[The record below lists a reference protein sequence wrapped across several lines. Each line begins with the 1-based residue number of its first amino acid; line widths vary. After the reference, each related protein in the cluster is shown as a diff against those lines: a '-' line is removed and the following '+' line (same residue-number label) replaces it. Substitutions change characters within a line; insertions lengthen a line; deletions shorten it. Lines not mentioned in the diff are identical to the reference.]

1 MLARRRLWFQGA
13 KIDTGAAVA
22 NLGARKAAASR
33 TSAPLRTSRPSTPL
47 RTSCTPNGPGRV
59 AELTG
64 TQDANEAIKL
74 SKGSALE
81 DIRMGTLAA
90 RFSDLLSA
98 FATVNGQRA
107 C

>member
-1 MLARRRLWFQGA
+1 MLARRRQWFHGA
-13 KIDTGAAVA
+13 KVDTGAAVA
-22 NLGARKAAASR
+22 NWGLRKAAASHPFG
-33 TSAPLRTSRPSTPL
+33 SLRASRPSTPL
-47 RTSCTPNGPGRV
+47 RTSCTLNGPGRV

-90 RFSDLLSA
+90 RFSDFLAA
-98 FATVNGQRA
+98 FATVNR
-107 C
+107 